1 MPLINPGLGVI
12 FWMTL
17 AFAVVLFV
25 LGKYAWPAILNG
37 LRERE
42 QSIQDALDAAKK
54 AHEEMKLLKLDNEKL
69 LKEAKEERS
78 AILREAR
85 KIKDKIIEDAK
96 EKANQEASKIVESAK
111 IRIENEKNAA
121 MVEIKNTIAEYS
133 VQIAEKILREE
144 LSDAKKQKD
153 YINKLLKETNLN

>member
-1 MPLINPGLGVI
+1 M
-12 FWMTL
+12 
-17 AFAVVLFV
+17 
-25 LGKYAWPAILNG
+25 
-37 LRERE
+37 RERE
-42 QSIQDALDAAKK
+42 QRIQDALDAAKK

-85 KIKDKIIEDAK
+85 KIKEKIIEDAK

-111 IRIENEKNAA
+111 ERIENEKNAA

>member
-17 AFAVVLFV
+17 AFVVVLFV

-96 EKANQEASKIVESAK
+96 DKANQEASKIVNSAK
-111 IRIENEKNAA
+111 ERIENEKHAA

-133 VQIAEKILREE
+133 IQIAEKILREE
-144 LSDAKKQKD
+144 LSNAKKQKD

>member
-17 AFAVVLFV
+17 AFALVLFV
-25 LGKYAWPAILNG
+25 LGKYAWPAILKG

-85 KIKDKIIEDAK
+85 KIKEKIIEDAK

-111 IRIENEKNAA
+111 ERIENEKNAA

>member
-42 QSIQDALDAAKK
+42 QSIQEALDAAKK

-111 IRIENEKNAA
+111 ERIENEKNAA
-121 MVEIKNTIAEYS
+121 MVEIKNSIAEFS
-133 VQIAEKILREE
+133 IQIAEKILREE

>member
-1 MPLINPGLGVI
+1 MPLINPGIGII

-17 AFAVVLFV
+17 AFAIVLFV

-42 QSIQDALDAAKK
+42 QSIQEALDAAKK

-69 LKEAKEERS
+69 LKEAKEERD

-85 KIKDKIIEDAK
+85 KIKEKILDEAK
-96 EKANQEASKIVESAK
+96 EKANEEASRIVESAK
-111 IRIENEKNAA
+111 KRIEHEKLAA

-133 VQIAEKILREE
+133 IEIAEKILREK
-144 LSDAKKQKD
+144 LGDAEKQKE
-153 YINKLLKETNLN
+153 YIGKLLKESNLN